1 MLVGRDAELGVLTAA
16 VSRAEGGAGGVVFL
30 VGDAGAGKSRLAG
43 EVCAVA
49 SSRGFL
55 VLAGRAAESAVAV
68 PFRPV
73 AEALMRAARGGLAAD
88 APQVAHYRPALGSLV
103 PEWSRPGEGSAEIS
117 GVILGEALLRLLALP
132 GRKGALLVLEDLQ
145 WADPETLAIVEY
157 LADNLGGS
165 HVLCVATIR
174 GGEPSAGRDAV
185 LSIGSRRAA
194 ATVDVPRLTERA
206 VLEMA
211 AACLGTA
218 EWPQAVTR
226 LLGEC
231 DGLPFA
237 VEEVLA
243 AAASPGG
250 LAGETAG
257 WQASGEVA
265 VPVSI
270 AWSVRNRLTS
280 LGPGVGDV
288 LAWAA
293 VLGRQFDWTLLP
305 RLADVPDA
313 AVLTAL
319 RQAREVL
326 LIEPVSPGGRIFR
339 FRHSL
344 TRRAILSGLLPPDL
358 AARSAR
364 AAAAVE
370 DANDGVPGAWC
381 ELAAELHEAAGQHA
395 RAAARMLDAGRRA
408 LSQGALS
415 TAAALLRAARELVVK
430 APSAEPMLA
439 VEIDEALVR
448 TFALAGDNGQL
459 TVTADRLIASLESA
473 GADPRRRALVTI
485 MTARTRNETAG
496 PAVVTAELSAARRI
510 AGRLHDTAL
519 ACRADAAAARCAID
533 AGDLDRAGELAHRSL
548 AAAESA
554 GLSGWA
560 AEIAVE
566 SLQVIGRRERVRDV
580 SAARAAFEQ
589 AYRIASDEDR
599 AIHRIDALHELGTI
613 EMLEDGTAERLCEA
627 SELAHQA
634 GAVSAAAVIDLKLGV
649 LWSLGTD
656 LDRAVAAARRGEQ
669 EASRI
674 KARRVEA
681 LAIATQAFVSGIRA
695 DRQAA
700 ERTAARAER
709 TLPGN
714 PEILFTTWG
723 LARVTASLFDD
734 DVPGALRESTTAV
747 AYAEQVPASAPRL
760 AWAFYALLHAVCDE
774 DGPGALE
781 QARITS
787 AAVGWNRGFFAYAQA
802 VLEGRAGRCERA
814 TALASQGHALLLP
827 FAPRWNHLAR
837 WLVAPAALH
846 DDWGDPVRWLREAAA
861 DFDTSGHDRLV
872 TACRGTLRRAG
883 VRVPRPG
890 RGQARVPEQLRR
902 LGVTSRET
910 DVFLH
915 VAQGLSNAQIARRLH
930 ISTRT
935 VEAHVAS
942 LAAKTGHAGRR
953 ELIAHAARL
962 VPPQTSADAQSG

>member
-1 MLVGRDAELGVLTAA
+1 MLIGRGAELGALTAA
-16 VSRAEGGAGGVVFL
+16 VGRAEGGAGGVIFL
-30 VGDAGAGKSRLAG
+30 AGDAGVGKSRLAG
-43 EVCAVA
+43 EVRAVA
-49 SSRGFL
+49 ASRGFL
-55 VLAGRAAESAVAV
+55 VLSGRAAESAVPV

-88 APQVAHYRPALGSLV
+88 APQVADYRPALGSLV
-103 PEWSRPGEGSAEIS
+103 PEWSRPGDGSAEIS
-117 GVILGEALLRLLALP
+117 GIILGEALLRLLTLP
-132 GRKGALLVLEDLQ
+132 GPKGALLVLEDLQ

-174 GGEPSAGRDAV
+174 GGEPSAGRDTV
-185 LSIGSRRAA
+185 QSIGSRRAA

-211 AACLGTA
+211 AACLGTTDV
-218 EWPQAVTR
+218 PRAVTR

-243 AAASPGG
+243 AAAAGG
-250 LAGETAG
+250 LTGGMAG
-257 WQASGEVA
+257 WQADGQVA
-265 VPVSI
+265 VPASI
-270 AWSVRNRLTS
+270 SWSVRNRLTS
-280 LGPGVGDV
+280 LGPEVSDV

-305 RLADVPDA
+305 RLAHVPDA

-326 LIEPVSPGGRIFR
+326 LIDPVSPGGGIFR

-344 TRRAILSGLLPPDL
+344 TRRAILSGLLLPDL

-370 DANDGVPGAWC
+370 DAHDGVPGTWC

-415 TAAALLRAARELVVK
+415 TAAGLLHAARQLAVT

-448 TFALAGDNGQL
+448 TLALAGDHGQL
-459 TVTADRLIASLESA
+459 SVTADRLIAGLDSA

-485 MTARTRNETAG
+485 MTARTRIEATG
-496 PAVVTAELSAARRI
+496 PAVVSAELAAARRV

-519 ACRADAAAARCAID
+519 VCRGDAAAARCAVD
-533 AGDLDRAGELAHRSL
+533 AGELDLAGELARRSL
-548 AAAESA
+548 ATAESA

-560 AEIAVE
+560 AEMAVE

-589 AYRIASDEDR
+589 AYRIASSEDR
-599 AIHRIDALHELGTI
+599 VIHRIDALHELGTI
-613 EMLEDGTAERLCEA
+613 EMLEDGTAGRLCEA

-634 GAVSAAAVIDLKLGV
+634 GAVSVAAVIDLKLGV

-656 LDRAVAAARRGEQ
+656 LDRAVAAACRGEQ

-674 KARRVEA
+674 KSRRVEA
-681 LAIATQAFVSGIRA
+681 LAIAAQAFVSAIRA

-700 ERTAARAER
+700 ERAAARAER
-709 TLPGN
+709 TLPGS

-734 DVPGALRESTTAV
+734 DLAGALRESSTAA
-747 AYAEQVPASAPRL
+747 AYGDLVPASAPRL
-760 AWAFYALLHAVCDE
+760 AWAFYPLLHAVCDD

-781 QARITS
+781 RARRTS
-787 AAVGWNRGFFAYAQA
+787 AAVKWNKGFFAYTQA
-802 VLEGRAGRCERA
+802 VLEGRAGRCARA
-814 TALASQGHALLLP
+814 TALASQGHVMLLP
-827 FAPRWNHLAR
+827 FAPRWNHLVR
-837 WLVAPAALH
+837 WLVAPAAL
-846 DDWGDPVRWLREAAA
+846 DDHWGEPVRWLREAAA
-861 DFDTSGHDRLV
+861 DFDTSSHDRLAA
-872 TACRGTLRRAG
+872 ACRSTLRRAG
-883 VRVPRPG
+883 VRAPRPD
-890 RGQARVPEQLRR
+890 RGHARVPVQLRR
-902 LGVTSRET
+902 LGITSRES
-910 DVFLH
+910 DVLLH
-915 VAQGLSNAQIARRLH
+915 VAQGRSNAQIAQRLH
-930 ISTRT
+930 ISART
-935 VEAHVAS
+935 VEVHVAS
-942 LAAKTGHAGRR
+942 LIAKTGQASRR
-953 ELIAHAARL
+953 ELVAHAVRL
-962 VPPQTSADAQSG
+962 IPPQVSTDTQPG

>member
-16 VSRAEGGAGGVVFL
+16 VGRAEGGSGGVVFL
-30 VGDAGAGKSRLAG
+30 AGDAGVGKSRLAG

-55 VLAGRAAESAVAV
+55 VLAGRAAESAVPV

-73 AEALMRAARGGLAAD
+73 AEALMRAARSGLTAD
-88 APQVAHYRPALGSLV
+88 APQVADYRPALGSLV
-103 PEWSRPGEGSAEIS
+103 PEWSRPGDRSAEIS
-117 GVILGEALLRLLALP
+117 GVILGEALLRLLTLP
-132 GRKGALLVLEDLQ
+132 GGRGALLVLEDLQ
-145 WADPETLAIVEY
+145 WADPETLAMVEY

-174 GGEPSAGRDAV
+174 DGEPSAGRDAV

-194 ATVDVPRLTERA
+194 AMVEVPRLTDRA

-218 EWPQAVTR
+218 EVPQAVTR

-243 AAASPGG
+243 AAPGG
-250 LAGETAG
+250 LAAG
-257 WQASGEVA
+257 MAAWQADGQVA
-265 VPVSI
+265 VPASI

-280 LGPGVGDV
+280 LGPGVSDV

-313 AVLTAL
+313 EVLTAL

-326 LIEPVSPGGRIFR
+326 LIDPVAPGGRIFR

-344 TRRAILSGLLPPDL
+344 TRRAIVSGLLLPDL
-358 AARSAR
+358 AGRSAR

-370 DANDGVPGAWC
+370 DAHDGVPGAWC

-415 TAAALLRAARELVVK
+415 TAVALLRAAREQVGE
-430 APSAEPMLA
+430 APSAEPMLG

-448 TFALAGDNGQL
+448 TLALAGDNGQL
-459 TVTADRLIASLESA
+459 AVTADRLLASLDSA

-485 MTARTRNETAG
+485 MTARTRSETAG
-496 PAVVTAELSAARRI
+496 AAVVSAELSAARRV
-510 AGRLHDTAL
+510 ADRLGDSAL

-533 AGDLDRAGELAHRSL
+533 AGELDRAGEVAHQSL

-580 SAARAAFEQ
+580 SAARAAFER
-589 AYRIASDEDR
+589 AYRIASSEDR
-599 AIHRIDALHELGTI
+599 VIHRIDALHELGTI
-613 EMLEDGTAERLCEA
+613 EMLEDGTAGRLCEA

-669 EASRI
+669 QASRI
-674 KARRVEA
+674 KSRRVEA
-681 LAIATQAFVSGIRA
+681 LAIAAQAFVSGIRA
-695 DRQAA
+695 GLQAA
-700 ERTAARAER
+700 EQAAARAER
-709 TLPGN
+709 TLPGS
-714 PEILFTTWG
+714 PEILVTTWG
-723 LARVTASLFDD
+723 MARVTASLFNDD
-734 DVPGALRESTTAV
+734 LAGALRESTTAV
-747 AYAEQVPASAPRL
+747 AYADQVPASAPLL
-760 AWAFYALLHAVCDE
+760 AWAFYPLLHAVCDD

-787 AAVGWNRGFFAYAQA
+787 AAVKWNKGFFAYAQA
-802 VLEGRAGRCERA
+802 VLEGRSGRCDRA
-814 TALASQGHALLLP
+814 TALASQGQVMLLP
-827 FAPRWNHLAR
+827 FAPRWNHLVR

-846 DDWGDPVRWLREAAA
+846 DHWGDPVRWLREAAA
-861 DFDTSGHDRLV
+861 DFDTSSHDRLAA
-872 TACRGTLRRAG
+872 ACRGTLRRAG

-890 RGQARVPEQLRR
+890 RGHARVPAQLRR
-902 LGVTSRET
+902 FGITSREN
-910 DVFLH
+910 DVLLH
-915 VAQGLSNAQIARRLH
+915 VAQGMSNAQIARRLH
-930 ISTRT
+930 ISART

-942 LAAKTGHAGRR
+942 LIAKTGHPGRR
-953 ELIAHAARL
+953 ELAAHAARL
-962 VPPQTSADAQSG
+962 TPPQASTDT